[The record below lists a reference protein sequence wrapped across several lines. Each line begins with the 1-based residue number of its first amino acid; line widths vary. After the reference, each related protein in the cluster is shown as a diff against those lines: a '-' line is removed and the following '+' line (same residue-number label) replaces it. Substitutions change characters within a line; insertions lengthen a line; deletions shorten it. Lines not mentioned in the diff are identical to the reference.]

1 MPFRLGAR
9 RWLLDAGLLV
19 VAATGMMAVA
29 PAVAGAASHAPVV
42 VSSVGASSLAHP
54 ASSCGNHPCVL

>member
-1 MPFRLGAR
+1 MSFRLGVR
-9 RWLLDAGLLV
+9 RSLLRAGLLA

-29 PAVAGAASHAPVV
+29 PAIASHAPAVVSSAGAASF
-42 VSSVGASSLAHP
+42 AHP